1 MLRTEPKN
9 KDDQAP
15 SAILELVDGQRDMRF
30 AMTAAT
36 VARDEA
42 LGEKSTD
49 ITLMNVKKVTAFR
62 KDGENEF
69 RALVDEIKKREK
81 STFKASANREKRRE
95 EGGYKFQIGG
105 STNAPWNWRRNKGER
120 DAESA

>member
-1 MLRTEPKN
+1 
-9 KDDQAP
+9 
-15 SAILELVDGQRDMRF
+15 MRF

-42 LGEKSTD
+42 LGKDSTD
-49 ITLMNVKKVTAFR
+49 ITRMNVKKVTAFR
-62 KDGENEF
+62 NEGEAEF
-69 RALVDEIKKREK
+69 RNLVEEIKRREK

-105 STNAPWNWRRNKGER
+105 STNMPWTWRRSKGER
-120 DAESA
+120 DAEIA